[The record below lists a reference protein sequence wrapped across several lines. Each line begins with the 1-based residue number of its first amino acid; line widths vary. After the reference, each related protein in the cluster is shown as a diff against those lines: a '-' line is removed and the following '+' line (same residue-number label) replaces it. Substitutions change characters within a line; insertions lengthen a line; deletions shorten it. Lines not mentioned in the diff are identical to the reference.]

1 VSLLLKS
8 ELRLRMGPQRC
19 EAGIWRAGLKAR
31 RVGSAQADG
40 QDEHPVEQVLNALLS
55 QGHDLPSI
63 ASVLV
68 EDELLYYATSPAVG
82 RWGRSD
88 EWARAYF
95 AEAVTDTPLL
105 IETSLAPGG
114 RTWIAAALDAG
125 WVERLRDALGA
136 HDIELRHV
144 HCALFGDLDRVRSEF
159 GSADGMVVLLRSEG
173 VTLVGIQDGCIADI
187 SWERCDMAQSAALA
201 SRVKGY
207 RMRFAHHIGQPQS
220 SADLAVFLVPADE
233 GQLAWLSPLAQANG
247 WQTAPPV
254 PGARA

>member
-31 RVGSAQADG
+31 RIGSARADG
-40 QDEHPVEQVLNALLS
+40 LDEHPVEQVLNALLS
-55 QGHDLPSI
+55 QGHDLPSV

-68 EDELLYYATSPAVG
+68 EDELLYYATLPAAG
-82 RWGRSD
+82 RWGRAN

-114 RTWIAAALDAG
+114 RTWIAAALDAA
-125 WVERLRDALGA
+125 WLEQLRDALGA

-144 HCALFGDLDRVRSEF
+144 HCALFEDLDRIHGEF
-159 GSADGMVVLLRSEG
+159 SGADGMVVMLRGEG
-173 VTLVGIQDGCIADI
+173 VTLVGIQGGCVADI
-187 SWERCDMAQSAALA
+187 SWERCDLAESAALV

-207 RMRFAHHIGQPQS
+207 RMRLAHHMGQPRS
-220 SADLAVFLVPADE
+220 SAELAVFIVPADE
-233 GQLAWLSPLAQANG
+233 DQLAWLTPLAQANG
-247 WQTAPPV
+247 WQTAPSV
-254 PGARA
+254 LSLQA